1 MNSDQ
6 KFGYFFFAVFAIV
19 SSYLFFSGLLLWA
32 VSTAAGSFF
41 FGTAALLRPQILS
54 KLNRLW
60 MRLGHL
66 ISSVVS
72 PLILAALYFLL
83 FTPVGLIGRAL
94 GRDPLMLSRQKEDTF
109 WETRTQALEA
119 TTRFDK
125 QY

>member
-19 SSYLFFSGLLLWA
+19 SSYLFFSGLFLWA
-32 VSTAAGSFF
+32 ISTTVGSFF
-41 FGTAALLRPQILS
+41 FGTAALFRPQILS
-54 KLNRLW
+54 KLNCFW
-60 MRLGHL
+60 MRLGHCVG
-66 ISSVVS
+66 SVIS
-72 PLILAALYFLL
+72 PLILAALYLLL

-94 GRDPLMLSRQKEDTF
+94 GRDPLMLSQQKEDTF
-109 WETRTQALEA
+109 WETRNQGLEA